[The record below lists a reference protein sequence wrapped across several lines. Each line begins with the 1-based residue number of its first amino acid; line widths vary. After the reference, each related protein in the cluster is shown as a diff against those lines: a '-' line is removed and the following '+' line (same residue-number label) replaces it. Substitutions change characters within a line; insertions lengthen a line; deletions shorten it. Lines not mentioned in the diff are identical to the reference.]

1 MFDLTFALR
10 SLRRTPGFTAAAIL
24 CLALGIGATSTV
36 FGIVDSLFFRP
47 PPGVGE
53 PGGIVRTYIDEQSKY
68 RMLNNTPNVSYPT
81 YQAWRDGAKSLS
93 SIAVFSPLGL
103 SAGLGSAAR
112 HVGGYLVSGNFFSVL
127 RVQAALGRLFG
138 AEDDAGPGSPPTA
151 VISHEYWQ
159 RMYGGDPDALGK
171 PIVLDG
177 HEYSIIGVAPTD
189 FHGVDADEADVW
201 ITVSHASLVGY
212 PAMYLTSN
220 NAFWLQTVA
229 RLAPGVSHEAA
240 RAELESIYR
249 HVLESG
255 AAKSPPPT
263 RLRLSLGPILA
274 ARGPRTSDSARIA
287 RWLALAAALVLTI
300 ACANTANLLL
310 ARSTVRRKEIA
321 VRLSLGASAARL
333 TRQLLVES
341 VVLSLLGAGAGLAL
355 AFWGA
360 GLVPTI
366 GLAPVS
372 FFAHGRVLV
381 FTSAAAIACGLLFGL
396 APAWAATRADVSG
409 ALKEGAREGIDR
421 RSRLR
426 TSLMI
431 VQIALAVVLLTG
443 AGMFVHSLRNTE
455 SVNLGMDAQ
464 HLLAVSID
472 LSVVGYKDSASAR
485 FDELARQRLD
495 ALPGVR
501 SATLATVVP
510 VTGSF
515 VVNDFRVPD
524 AATPSH
530 SMSDAT
536 DLMSAMTGPDAALS
550 WNGGEDYFATL
561 GTPIVAGRDFTAAD
575 IESNARVVIV
585 NQAFAT
591 RMWPGKTALGHC
603 VDMQDEHNKWVCYS
617 VVGVA
622 ANAKYSNIVELQRQ
636 SFWTPVTADNGSMNI
651 LVRTTGDPAAAVTSV
666 RRAVSSLAAGLPYI
680 EVKPYTEILRPQLQ
694 PRLLGASMFSVFG
707 LLALVL
713 AAIGLYGLMSYLVG
727 QRTRELGLRM
737 ALGAQQRTVLA
748 MVLRRALAL
757 TLGGL
762 AIGLVGALASARLIT
777 HLLYQVSAADP
788 SSLVGVVAVL
798 VATALVAAWLPAY
811 RASRVDPMVALRAE

>member
-36 FGIVDSLFFRP
+36 FGIVDALFFRP

-53 PGGIVRTYIDEQSKY
+53 PGGIVRPYIDERSKY
-68 RMLNNTPNVSYPT
+68 AMLSNTPSVSYLT

-93 SIAVFSPLGL
+93 AVAAFSSLGL

-112 HVGGYLVSGNFFSVL
+112 HVDGYLVSGNYFAVL
-127 RVQAALGRLFG
+127 RAQPVLGRLFT

-151 VISHEYWQ
+151 VISHAYWQ
-159 RMYGGDPDALGK
+159 RMYGGDRAVLGK

-189 FHGVDADEADVW
+189 FHGVDADNADVW

-229 RLAPGVSHEAA
+229 RVAPGVSHEVA
-240 RAELESIYR
+240 RAELESIFR
-249 HVLESG
+249 HVAQTGG
-255 AAKSPPPT
+255 AQASPPSY
-263 RLRLSLGPILA
+263 LHLSLGPILA

-287 RWLALAAALVLTI
+287 RWLALAAALVLAI

-310 ARSTVRRKEIA
+310 ARATVRRKEMA
-321 VRLSLGASAARL
+321 VRLSLGASRSRL

-341 VVLSLLGAGAGLAL
+341 IVLALLGALAGLAL
-355 AFWGA
+355 AYWGSD
-360 GLVPTI
+360 LVPAV
-366 GLAPVS
+366 GLPPLS
-372 FFAHGRVLV
+372 FFSQGRVLV
-381 FTSAAAIACGLLFGL
+381 FTSAAAVACGLVFGL
-396 APAWAATRADVSG
+396 APAWAASRAELSG
-409 ALKEGAREGIDR
+409 ALKEGAREGVDH

-426 TSLMI
+426 TFLMI

-464 HLLAVSID
+464 HLLAVSVD

-501 SATLATVVP
+501 SASLAGMVP
-510 VTGSF
+510 ITGGYM
-515 VVNDFRVPD
+515 VNDFRVPD

-530 SMSDAT
+530 SMSDAA

-550 WNGGEDYFATL
+550 WNAGADYFGTI
-561 GTPIVAGRDFTAAD
+561 GTPMVAGRDFSAAD
-575 IESNARVVIV
+575 VESNAHVVIV

-591 RMWPGKTALGHC
+591 RMWPGKAALGRC
-603 VDMQDEHNKWVCYS
+603 VDMQDENSKWVCYS
-617 VVGVA
+617 VIGVA
-622 ANAKYSNIVELQRQ
+622 ANAKYSNLVETQRQ
-636 SFWTPVTADNGSMNI
+636 SFWTPITPSMGSMNI
-651 LVRTTGDPAAAVTSV
+651 LVRTSGDAAAAVTSV
-666 RRAVSSLAAGLPYI
+666 RRALSSLAPGLPYI
-680 EVKPYTEILRPQLQ
+680 EVKPYTEVLRPQLQ

-737 ALGAQQRTVLA
+737 ALGAQRRDVLA

-777 HLLYQVSAADP
+777 HLLYQVSAVDP
-788 SSLVGVVAVL
+788 SSLVGVVVVL

-811 RASRVDPMVALRAE
+811 RASRVDPMVALRSE

>member
-1 MFDLTFALR
+1 MFDLTYALR

-36 FGIVDSLFFRP
+36 FGIVDALFFRP
-47 PPGVGE
+47 PPGVGD
-53 PGGIVRTYIDEQSKY
+53 PGGIVRPYIDERSKY
-68 RMLNNTPNVSYPT
+68 AMLSNTPSVSYLT

-93 SIAVFSPLGL
+93 AVAAFSSLGL

-112 HVGGYLVSGNFFSVL
+112 HVDGYLVSGNYFSVL
-127 RVQAALGRLFG
+127 RAQAALGRFFT

-151 VISHEYWQ
+151 VISHAYWQ
-159 RMYGGDPDALGK
+159 RMYGGDRAVLGK

-189 FHGVDADEADVW
+189 FHGVDANNADVW

-220 NAFWLQTVA
+220 NAFWLQTVG
-229 RLAPGVSHEAA
+229 RVAPGVSHEAA
-240 RAELESIYR
+240 RAELESIFR
-249 HVLESG
+249 HVGETGSAEASRPSYLH
-255 AAKSPPPT
+255 
-263 RLRLSLGPILA
+263 LSLGPILA

-287 RWLALAAALVLTI
+287 RWLALAAALVLAI

-310 ARSTVRRKEIA
+310 ARATVRRKEMA
-321 VRLSLGASAARL
+321 VRLSLGASRSRL

-341 VVLSLLGAGAGLAL
+341 VVLALLGALAGLAL
-355 AFWGA
+355 AYWGSN
-360 GLVPTI
+360 LVPAV
-366 GLAPVS
+366 GLPPLS
-372 FFAHGRVLV
+372 FFAQGRVLV
-381 FTSAAAIACGLLFGL
+381 FTSAAAVACGLVFGL
-396 APAWAATRADVSG
+396 APAWAASRAALSG
-409 ALKEGAREGIDR
+409 ALKEGAREGVDH

-426 TSLMI
+426 TFLMI

-464 HLLAVSID
+464 HLLAVSVD

-501 SATLATVVP
+501 SASLAGMVP
-510 VTGSF
+510 ITGGYM
-515 VVNDFRVPD
+515 VNDFRVPD

-530 SMSDAT
+530 SMSDAA

-550 WNGGEDYFATL
+550 WNAGADYFATI
-561 GTPIVAGRDFTAAD
+561 GTPMVAGRDFTAAD
-575 IESNARVVIV
+575 VESNAHVVIV

-591 RMWPGKTALGHC
+591 RMWPGKAALGRC
-603 VDMQDEHNKWVCYS
+603 VDMQDDNNKWVCYS
-617 VVGVA
+617 VIGVA
-622 ANAKYSNIVELQRQ
+622 ANAKYSNLVETQRQ
-636 SFWTPVTADNGSMNI
+636 SFWTPITPSMGSMNI
-651 LVRTTGDPAAAVTSV
+651 LVHTSGDAAAAVANV
-666 RRAVSSLAAGLPYI
+666 RRALSALAPGLPYI
-680 EVKPYTEILRPQLQ
+680 EVKPYTEVLRPQLQ

-737 ALGAQQRTVLA
+737 ALGAQRRDVLA

-762 AIGLVGALASARLIT
+762 TIGLVGALASARLIT
-777 HLLYQVSAADP
+777 HLLYQVSAVDP
-788 SSLVGVVAVL
+788 SSLVAVVAVL

-811 RASRVDPMVALRAE
+811 RASRVDPMVALRSE

>member
-1 MFDLTFALR
+1 MFDLTYALR

-36 FGIVDSLFFRP
+36 FGIVDALFFRP
-47 PPGVGE
+47 PPGVGD
-53 PGGIVRTYIDEQSKY
+53 PGGIVRPYIDERSKY
-68 RMLNNTPNVSYPT
+68 AMLSNTPSVSYLT

-93 SIAVFSPLGL
+93 AVAAFSSLGL

-112 HVGGYLVSGNFFSVL
+112 HVDGYLVSGNYFSVL
-127 RVQAALGRLFG
+127 RAQAALGRFFT

-151 VISHEYWQ
+151 VISHAYWQ
-159 RMYGGDPDALGK
+159 RMYGGDRAVLGK

-189 FHGVDADEADVW
+189 FHGVDADNADVW

-212 PAMYLTSN
+212 PAIYLTSN
-220 NAFWLQTVA
+220 NAFWLQTVG
-229 RLAPGVSHEAA
+229 RVAPGVSHEAA
-240 RAELESIYR
+240 RAELESIFR
-249 HVLESG
+249 HVGETGS
-255 AAKSPPPT
+255 AKASRPSY
-263 RLRLSLGPILA
+263 LHLSLGPILA

-287 RWLALAAALVLTI
+287 RWLALAAALVLAI

-310 ARSTVRRKEIA
+310 ARATVRRKEMA
-321 VRLSLGASAARL
+321 VRLSLGASRSRL

-341 VVLSLLGAGAGLAL
+341 VVLALLGALAGLAL
-355 AFWGA
+355 AYWGSN
-360 GLVPTI
+360 LVPAV
-366 GLAPVS
+366 GLPPLS
-372 FFAHGRVLV
+372 FFAQGRVLV
-381 FTSAAAIACGLLFGL
+381 FTSAAAVACGLVFGL
-396 APAWAATRADVSG
+396 APAWAASRAALSG
-409 ALKEGAREGIDR
+409 ALKQGAREGVDH

-426 TSLMI
+426 TFLMI

-464 HLLAVSID
+464 HLLAVSVD

-501 SATLATVVP
+501 SASLAGMVP
-510 VTGSF
+510 ITGGYM
-515 VVNDFRVPD
+515 VNDFRVPD

-530 SMSDAT
+530 SMSDAA

-550 WNGGEDYFATL
+550 WNAGADYFATI
-561 GTPIVAGRDFTAAD
+561 GTPMVAGRDFTAAD
-575 IESNARVVIV
+575 VESNAHVVIV

-591 RMWPGKTALGHC
+591 RMWPGKTALGRC
-603 VDMQDEHNKWVCYS
+603 VDMQDDNNKWVCYS
-617 VVGVA
+617 VIGVA
-622 ANAKYSNIVELQRQ
+622 ANAKYSNLVETQRQ
-636 SFWTPVTADNGSMNI
+636 SFWTPITPSMGSMNI
-651 LVRTTGDPAAAVTSV
+651 LVHTSGDAAASVANV
-666 RRAVSSLAAGLPYI
+666 RRALSALAPGLPYI
-680 EVKPYTEILRPQLQ
+680 EVKPYTEVLRPQLQ

-737 ALGAQQRTVLA
+737 ALGAQRRDVLA

-762 AIGLVGALASARLIT
+762 TIGLVGALASARLIT
-777 HLLYQVSAADP
+777 HLLYQVSAVDP

-811 RASRVDPMVALRAE
+811 RASRVDPMVALRSE

>member
-1 MFDLTFALR
+1 MLDLTFALR
-10 SLRRTPGFTAAAIL
+10 SLRRTPGFAAAAVL

-36 FGIVDSLFFRP
+36 FGIVDALFFRP
-47 PPGVGE
+47 PAGVGD
-53 PGGIVRTYIDEQSKY
+53 PGGIVRPYIDVHAKY
-68 RMLNNTPNVSYPT
+68 IMMNNAPDVSYPM

-93 SIAVFSPLGL
+93 AIAGFSSLGM
-103 SAGLGSAAR
+103 SAGLGGAAR
-112 HVGGYLVSGNFFSVL
+112 HVDGFIVSGNYFSVL
-127 RVQAALGRLFG
+127 RVRPALGRFFA

-151 VISHEYWQ
+151 VISHAYWQ
-159 RMYGGDPDALGK
+159 RMYGGDRAVLGK

-177 HEYSIIGVAPTD
+177 HEYSIIGVAPTE
-189 FHGVDADEADVW
+189 FHGIDADNADVW
-201 ITVSHASLVGY
+201 VTVSHASFVGY

-220 NAFWLQTVA
+220 NAFWLQTVG
-229 RLAPGVSHEAA
+229 RLAAGVSAETA
-240 RAELESIYR
+240 RGELESIYR
-249 HVLESG
+249 HVLEAG
-255 AAKSPPPT
+255 TAKEARPT
-263 RLRLSLGPILA
+263 HLRLTLGPILA
-274 ARGPRTSDSARIA
+274 ARGPSTSDSARIA
-287 RWLALAAALVLTI
+287 RWLALAAALVLAI

-310 ARSTVRRKEIA
+310 ARATVRRKEIA
-321 VRLSLGASAARL
+321 VRLSLGASRSRL

-341 VVLSLLGAGAGLAL
+341 VVLALLGACAGLAL
-355 AFWGA
+355 AFWGSD
-360 GLVPTI
+360 LVPAV
-366 GLAPVS
+366 GLPPLS

-396 APAWAATRADVSG
+396 APAWAASRADLSA
-409 ALKEGAREGIDR
+409 ALKQGAREGVDH

-426 TSLMI
+426 TALMI

-455 SVNLGMDAQ
+455 SVNLGMNTE
-464 HLLAVSID
+464 HLVTVSVD
-472 LSVVGYKDSASAR
+472 LGVVGYSDSASFR

-495 ALPGVR
+495 ALPGIR
-501 SATLATVVP
+501 SASVASAIP
-510 VTGSF
+510 VTGTF
-515 VVNDFRVPD
+515 AVNDFRVPD

-530 SMSDAT
+530 SLSDAA

-550 WNGGEDYFATL
+550 WDAGADYFATI
-561 GTPIVAGRDFTAAD
+561 GTPLVAGRDFTTAD
-575 IESNARVVIV
+575 VETNARVVIV

-603 VDMQDEHNKWVCYS
+603 VDMQDADNKWVCYS

-622 ANAKYSNIVELQRQ
+622 ANAKYSNIVETQRQ
-636 SFWTPVTADNGSMNI
+636 SYWKPVTPSMGSMNI
-651 LVRTTGDPAAAVTSV
+651 LVRTTGDPAAAVTNI
-666 RRAVSSLAAGLPYI
+666 RRALSSLVPGLPYI
-680 EVKPYTEILRPQLQ
+680 EVKPYTELLRPQLQ
-694 PRLLGASMFSVFG
+694 SRLLGASMFSVFG

-737 ALGAQQRTVLA
+737 ALGAQRRDVLA

-788 SSLVGVVAVL
+788 SSLIGVVIVL
-798 VATALVAAWLPAY
+798 VATALVAAWLPAH
-811 RASRVDPMVALRAE
+811 RASRVDPMVALRSE

>member
-1 MFDLTFALR
+1 MLDLTFALR
-10 SLRRTPGFTAAAIL
+10 SLRRTPGFTSAAIL

-53 PGGIVRTYIDEQSKY
+53 PGRVVRPYIDEQSKY
-68 RMLNNTPNVSYPT
+68 AMMNNSPTVSYLT
-81 YQAWRDGAKSLS
+81 YEAWRDGARSVSAIAAFS
-93 SIAVFSPLGL
+93 SLGL

-112 HVGGYLVSGNFFSVL
+112 HVDGFLVSGNYFSVL
-127 RVQAALGRLFG
+127 RVQPALGRLFA

-151 VISHEYWQ
+151 VISHAYWQ
-159 RMYGGDPDALGK
+159 RMYGGDRAVLGK

-189 FHGVDADEADVW
+189 FHGVDADGADVW
-201 ITVSHASLVGY
+201 ITMSHATLVGY

-229 RLAPGVSHEAA
+229 RLAPGASHEAA

-249 HVLESG
+249 HNLESG
-255 AAKSPPPT
+255 ASKDTRPT
-263 RLRLSLGPILA
+263 HLRLSLGPILS
-274 ARGPRTSDSARIA
+274 ARGPRTSDSARVA
-287 RWLALAAALVLTI
+287 RWLALAAALVLAI

-310 ARSTVRRKEIA
+310 ARATVRRKEIA
-321 VRLSLGASAARL
+321 VRLSLGASRSRL

-341 VVLSLLGAGAGLAL
+341 VVLALFGAAAGLAI
-355 AFWGA
+355 AYWGSD
-360 GLVPTI
+360 LVPAV
-366 GLAPVS
+366 GLPPLS
-372 FFAHGRVLV
+372 FFAQGRVLV

-396 APAWAATRADVSG
+396 APAWAASRADLSE
-409 ALKEGAREGIDR
+409 ALKQGAREGVDH

-426 TSLMI
+426 TALMI

-455 SVNLGMDAQ
+455 SVNIGMDTQ
-464 HLLAVSID
+464 HLLAVSVD

-501 SATLATVVP
+501 SASL
-510 VTGSF
+510 TGMMPITGGYS
-515 VVNDFRVPD
+515 VSDFRVPD
-524 AATPSH
+524 AATPTH
-530 SMSDAT
+530 SMSDAA

-550 WNGGEDYFATL
+550 WNAGADYFATI
-561 GTPIVAGRDFTAAD
+561 GTPMVAGRDFTAAD
-575 IESNARVVIV
+575 VESNAHVVIV
-585 NQAFAT
+585 NQAFAN

-603 VDMQDEHNKWVCYS
+603 VDMQDENSKWVCYS

-622 ANAKYSNIVELQRQ
+622 ANAKYSNLIETQRQ
-636 SFWTPVTADNGSMNI
+636 SFWTPITPSMGSMNI
-651 LVRTTGDPAAAVTSV
+651 LVRTSDDAKAEVTNV
-666 RRAVSSLAAGLPYI
+666 RRALSSLAPGLPYI
-680 EVKPYTEILRPQLQ
+680 EVKPYTDLLRPQLQ

-727 QRTRELGLRM
+727 QRTREIGLRM
-737 ALGAQQRTVLA
+737 ALGAQPRDVLA

-777 HLLYQVSAADP
+777 HLLYQVRAADP
-788 SSLVGVVAVL
+788 SSLIGVVAVL
-798 VATALVAAWLPAY
+798 LATALVAAWIPAF
-811 RASRVDPMVALRAE
+811 RASRVDPMVALRSE

>member
-10 SLRRTPGFTAAAIL
+10 SLRRTPGFTAAAVL

-36 FGIVDSLFFRP
+36 FGIVDALFFRP

-53 PGGIVRTYIDEQSKY
+53 PAGIVRPYINERSKY
-68 RMLNNTPNVSYPT
+68 AMLNNTPSVSYLT
-81 YQAWRDGAKSLS
+81 YEAWRHGAKSLS
-93 SIAVFSPLGL
+93 AVAAFSSLGL

-112 HVGGYLVSGNFFSVL
+112 HVDGYLVSGNYFSVL
-127 RVQAALGRLFG
+127 RVQPAVGRLFT
-138 AEDDAGPGSPPTA
+138 ADDDAGPGSPPTA
-151 VISHEYWQ
+151 VISHTYWQ
-159 RMYGGDPDALGK
+159 RMYGGDRGVVGK

-177 HEYSIIGVAPTD
+177 HEYTIIGVAPTD
-189 FHGVDADEADVW
+189 FHGVDADNADVW
-201 ITVSHASLVGY
+201 IPVSHASLVGY

-220 NAFWLQTVA
+220 NAFWLQTVG
-229 RLAPGVSHEAA
+229 RLAPGVSRASA
-240 RAELESIYR
+240 RGELESIYR
-249 HVLESG
+249 HVAETGG
-255 AAKSPPPT
+255 AAASPPSYLHLT
-263 RLRLSLGPILA
+263 LGPILA
-274 ARGPRTSDSARIA
+274 ARGPQTSDSARIA
-287 RWLALAAALVLTI
+287 RWLALAAALVLAI

-310 ARSTVRRKEIA
+310 ARATVRRKEIA
-321 VRLSLGASAARL
+321 VRLSLGASRSRL

-341 VVLSLLGAGAGLAL
+341 VVLALLGACAGLAL
-355 AFWGA
+355 AFWGSD
-360 GLVPTI
+360 LVPAV
-366 GLAPVS
+366 GLPPLS
-372 FFAHGRVLV
+372 FFAQGRVLV
-381 FTSAAAIACGLLFGL
+381 FTSAAAIGCGLLFGL
-396 APAWAATRADVSG
+396 APAWAATRADLSG
-409 ALKEGAREGIDR
+409 ALKEGAREGVDH

-426 TSLMI
+426 TFLMI

-464 HLLAVSID
+464 HLLAVSVD

-485 FDELARQRLD
+485 FDELARRRLD

-501 SATLATVVP
+501 SASLAGMVP
-510 VTGSF
+510 VTGGY

-530 SMSDAT
+530 SMSDAA

-550 WNGGEDYFATL
+550 WNAGADYFGTI
-561 GTPIVAGRDFTAAD
+561 GTPLVAGRDFTAAD
-575 IESNARVVIV
+575 VESNAHVVIV
-585 NQAFAT
+585 NQAFAN

-603 VDMQDEHNKWVCYS
+603 VDMQDENSKWVCYS

-622 ANAKYSNIVELQRQ
+622 ANAKYSNIVETQRQ
-636 SFWTPVTADNGSMNI
+636 SFWTPITPSMGSMNI
-651 LVRTTGDPAAAVTSV
+651 LVRTSGDASAAVANV
-666 RRAVSSLAAGLPYI
+666 RRALSSLAPGLPYI
-680 EVKPYTEILRPQLQ
+680 EVKPYTEVLRPQLQ

-737 ALGAQQRTVLA
+737 ALGAQRRDVLT

-777 HLLYQVSAADP
+777 HLLYRVSAADP
-788 SSLVGVVAVL
+788 TSLVGVVVVL

-811 RASRVDPMVALRAE
+811 RASRVDPMVALRSE